1 MKRNVLVTLCLL
13 ILLLTGCSSA
23 NRPTEGLEFTAENG
37 TYVVNSY
44 SGEEI
49 NVVIPDTYNDMP
61 VTIIGED
68 CFANTDIQS
77 VRIGSN
83 IEEIRPGAFY
93 NATMLKEIEIPSS
106 VKIIGIEDDD
116 ATLTN
121 TNKYG
126 AFQSCINLTNVSFGS
141 KSSIERVGY
150 ATFADCSKLERIALP
165 DTTKYI
171 ATYAFGACTSLKTID
186 IPPQVSYMGL
196 NVFSGFTAEQT
207 INILGSTDEWLYTS
221 PIEYQ
226 GVTVNYTW
234 HNNCNARINYH
245 IGSNGVNNTNVEST
259 DGNKAAHAP
268 DVNQIQA
275 EIERILNSEN
285 SFRYGIVEDDGIGH
299 GVHYYYLRS
308 TNSNFRVLDISVNED
323 KESARVNCCYESDG
337 VNYFG
342 YYEIKHNETGWFFA
356 EENLDPFFMTLVES
370 DFNYSARAT
379 GEFYSS
385 YNEKYTSLVIHSIE
399 NGIITYSL
407 ESNDNI
413 LVNNNFQQGENL
425 TADFNS
431 LTGEFLGFHYD
442 TEADSWEF
450 GAVEVVRK

>member
-1 MKRNVLVTLCLL
+1 MKKNVLVTLCLL
-13 ILLLTGCSSA
+13 VLLLTGCSSA
-23 NRPTEGLEFTAENG
+23 NRPTEGLEFIAENG
-37 TYVVNSY
+37 TYVVSSY

-77 VRIGSN
+77 VRIGNN

-93 NATMLKEIEIPSS
+93 NATMLKEIEIPNS
-106 VKIIGIEDDD
+106 VKVIGIEDDD

-126 AFQSCINLTNVSFGS
+126 AFQNCINLTNVSFGAQ
-141 KSSIERVGY
+141 SSLERVGY
-150 ATFADCSKLERIALP
+150 ATFAGCNKLEKIVLP

-171 ATYAFGACTSLKTID
+171 ATYAFDSCTSLKNVD
-186 IPPQVSYMGL
+186 IPSYVSYMGL

-226 GVTVNYTW
+226 GVTINRTW
-234 HNNCNARINYH
+234 HNNCDAKINYY
-245 IGSNGVNNTNVEST
+245 IGSTSVNDTNVEST
-259 DGNKAAHAP
+259 DSNKAAQAP
-268 DVNQIQA
+268 DIDQIQS
-275 EIERILNSEN
+275 EIERILNSDD
-285 SFRYGIVEDDGIGH
+285 SFCYGIVEAGDGWRS
-299 GVHYYYLRS
+299 VRSYYLES
-308 TNSNFRVLDISVNED
+308 SNNDFQVLDISVNED
-323 KESARVNCCYESDG
+323 GQSAQVNCCYESDG
-337 VNYFG
+337 IHYYG
-342 YYEIKHNETGWFFA
+342 YYTIYYSETGWYFSDEDMEHFYMA
-356 EENLDPFFMTLVES
+356 LTES
-370 DFNYSARAT
+370 DFDYSTRAI

-385 YNEKYTSLVIHSIE
+385 YKDEYTSLVIHKIE

-407 ESNDNI
+407 DSNNSIIINRD
-413 LVNNNFQQGENL
+413 FQQGENL

-431 LTGEFLGFHYD
+431 LTGEFVGFHYD
-442 TEADSWEF
+442 TEADTWGF
-450 GAVEVVRK
+450 GAVEVERK